1 MEELLCTNAKCS
13 QKDTC
18 KRYIKWTR
26 EAHIVGKMDDGECP
40 YYIKKRKDA

>member
-18 KRYIKWTR
+18 KRYVKRTR
-26 EAHIVGKMDDGECP
+26 KTHIVGKASGECP
-40 YYIKKRKDA
+40 YYVKKEKK